1 MPQWGSCMPKVRTKI
16 YKMPKISNSK
26 NIKTQ
31 YATLAYFGAT
41 CSEPQPP
48 VSGVWHS
55 NLNVNNVIE
64 SHSVVSDSLWA
75 MDYIVHGI
83 L

>member
-1 MPQWGSCMPKVRTKI
+1 
-16 YKMPKISNSK
+16 MPKISNSK

-41 CSEPQPP
+41 CSEPQSP